1 MKNKLSQAVAAS
13 IVAVGLLFAAP
24 AAAQAYTPTQPEVI
38 VSSNVPYTVS
48 GSVYT
53 FSSLEPGS
61 SIDFT
66 LTGEGVSSENL
77 AVVKLAVASTGLT
90 KTAGSD
96 GTSSVTLTLPAE
108 ASGQYVLSATGTLSS
123 AEAGG
128 SSTLPSTGG
137 DSDSLLGI
145 WIGGGALVLAGATIA
160 VGASVRRGRQ
170 QADA

>member
-24 AAAQAYTPTQPEVI
+24 AAAQAYTPTGPTTTTI
-38 VSSNVPYTVS
+38 TITAGGTYDFS
-48 GSVYT
+48 GFVGGT
-53 FSSLEPGS
+53 
-61 SIDFT
+61 DVTFT
-66 LTGEGVSSENL
+66 LVGESAANASL
-77 AVVKLAVASTGLT
+77 AIVKLAVNS
-90 KTAGSD
+90 KTAVKPADGS
-96 GTSSVTLTLPAE
+96 GNVSVTVGNLT
-108 ASGQYVLSATGTLSS
+108 SGEYKLSATGARASS
-123 AEAGG
+123 EAGG

>member
-24 AAAQAYTPTQPEVI
+24 AAAQAYTPTGPNTVT
-38 VSSNVPYTVS
+38 VTVTSDGAVPIS
-48 GSVYT
+48 G
-53 FSSLEPGS
+53 FEPGAS
-61 SIDFT
+61 VTFT
-66 LTGEGVSSENL
+66 LVGEGVSGANL
-77 AVVKLAVASTGLT
+77 AAVKFAVTSASVP
-90 KTAGSD
+90 KTAD
-96 GTSSVTLTLPAE
+96 SSGVATATVSGIPAG
-108 ASGQYVLSATGTLSS
+108 ARWTLSATGTRASS
-123 AEAGG
+123 EAGG

-137 DSDSLLGI
+137 DGESLLGI

>member
-24 AAAQAYTPTQPEVI
+24 AAAQAYTPSPIITV
-38 VSSNVPYTVS
+38 VSDAGYTVS
-48 GSVYT
+48 GNTYT
-53 FSSLEPGS
+53 FSGFS
-61 SIDFT
+61 SEATVSFT
-66 LTGEGVSSENL
+66 LTGENAAAGALAYARL
-77 AVVKLAVASTGLT
+77 AVTTLPRT
-90 KTAGSD
+90 KTADSSGSV
-96 GTSSVTLTLPAE
+96 SVTVTLPE
-108 ASGQYVLSATGTLSS
+108 GATGTYILTASGS
-123 AEAGG
+123 IATAASGG
-128 SSTLPSTGG
+128 GSTLPSTGG

>member
-24 AAAQAYTPTQPEVI
+24 AAAQAYTPTGPNTVTVI
-38 VSSNVPYTVS
+38 VTANGPVAVPGFEPGTAVTFTLVGEGVGPTNLGAVKFAVTSASVPKTADSSGVASATVS
-48 GSVYT
+48 GI
-53 FSSLEPGS
+53 PAG
-61 SIDFT
+61 
-66 LTGEGVSSENL
+66 
-77 AVVKLAVASTGLT
+77 ASW
-90 KTAGSD
+90 K
-96 GTSSVTLTLPAE
+96 
-108 ASGQYVLSATGTLSS
+108 LSATGTRASS
-123 AEAGG
+123 EAGG